1 MSTTTMI
8 VLAVITVL
16 VILAGIGVHFYKKKN
31 IAKLFESIQL
41 NMHQVPK
48 NKKNGFILLM
58 LMETMTA
65 PMNKGK
71 AAAQMSKLNNP
82 KYLNIQMLKMN
93 NILSNPDDVK
103 DKKVKQAL
111 KLHKQYKAWEENKRN
126 EKAKTA

>member
-8 VLAVITVL
+8 VIAVITVL

-31 IAKLFESIQL
+31 IAKLFESIQF

-65 PMNKGK
+65 PMNKSK

-103 DKKVKQAL
+103 DKRVKQAL

>member
-31 IAKLFESIQL
+31 IAKLFESIQF

-65 PMNKGK
+65 PMNKSK

-93 NILSNPDDVK
+93 NILSNPDDVT
-103 DKKVKQAL
+103 DKRTKQAL